1 MKQRQRNRL
10 AVESWA
16 LPKPLQAAL
25 EGDALPSQG
34 SCPSEFQ
41 ESHRQC
47 SPPPFHRYKHTGG
60 FLGSADRGILGPVL
74 SLQAEVEGSGRTR
87 TQESS
92 GKKQKAEE
100 RMNPEDSKATTRKG

>member
-1 MKQRQRNRL
+1 MGF
-10 AVESWA
+10 AEASA
-16 LPKPLQAAL
+16 GSL

-34 SCPSEFQ
+34 LCPSEFQ
-41 ESHRQC
+41 ESHHQC

-74 SLQAEVEGSGRTR
+74 SLQAGVEGSDR

-92 GKKQKAEE
+92 GEKTEG
-100 RMNPEDSKATTRKG
+100 RRKDES